1 MKKLALL
8 ILCLSM
14 TGCASHS
21 DIVPIGPDTFMV
33 SRGDATG
40 FSGLGTL
47 KADTIQEANQYCI
60 SQKKNIRVVNT
71 TESSPPYILGN
82 FPRVEIQFMCLEET
96 DVELTRPKT
105 EKAPDTVIEIK

>member
-1 MKKLALL
+1 MKKVALL

-21 DIVPIGPDTFMV
+21 DIVPIGPDTYMV
-33 SRGDATG
+33 SRGAATG

-47 KADTIQEANQYCI
+47 KAETIQEANQYCI
-60 SQKKNIRVVNT
+60 NKNKNIRVVNT

-96 DVELTRPKT
+96 DSQLTP
-105 EKAPDTVIEIK
+105 PNVDSLDTVTETK